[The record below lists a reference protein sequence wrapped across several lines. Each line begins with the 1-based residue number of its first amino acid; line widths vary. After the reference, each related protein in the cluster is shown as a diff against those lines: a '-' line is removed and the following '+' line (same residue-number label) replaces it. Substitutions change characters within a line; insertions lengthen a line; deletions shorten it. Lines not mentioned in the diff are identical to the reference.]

1 MINLKKI
8 GSIAL
13 AVMLCMTMLVSCG
26 DEKKSTSEP
35 SEKEVSL
42 SGDVKIIAA
51 EGTAY
56 DSVSKLPSDYKVTKA
71 DDTMQVKETVCKG
84 DFDLAVLSPLEAA
97 RLYNQN
103 DNFKVVTTVSLADYS
118 LAATGYVGTEEEPKL
133 SYLSGRRIYALEQ
146 EPEVTEKP
154 TVEIKDE
161 SIEIEEP
168 LEMSEEVLRALMANE
183 NRTLYKNNLDWQGED
198 ALKDIATVTN
208 IRILAD
214 EKTVSGLEKNNEN
227 LVTLFDLGEM
237 WNKNFGGDIPGY
249 VLVASDEFLKD
260 RSDEI
265 EAVLNDMA
273 DNLEKAQKT
282 TDEKLVVYN
291 NSNRGI
297 SLIKKFNEAM
307 AENNIDAIGGKE
319 LADSYYY

>member
-13 AVMLCMTMLVSCG
+13 AIMLCMTMLVSCG
-26 DEKKSTSEP
+26 DEEKSTSEP
-35 SEKEVSL
+35 SEKEASL

-56 DSVSKLPSDYKVTKA
+56 NSVSKLPSDYKVTKA
-71 DDTMQVKETVCKG
+71 DDTMEVKETVCKG
-84 DFDLAVLSPLEAA
+84 DFNLAVLSPLEAA

-118 LAATGYVGTEEEPKL
+118 LAATGYVGTEEEPQL

-214 EKTVSGLEKNNEN
+214 ENTVNSLEKNNEN

-237 WNKNFGGDIPGY
+237 WNENFGGDIPGY

-260 RSDEI
+260 RSDDI

-273 DNLEKAQKT
+273 DSLEKAQKT

-307 AENNIDAIGGKE
+307 AENNIDAIGGEE
-319 LADSYYY
+319 LPDSYYY